1 MSKET
6 KDIDIKV
13 EKTTSLT
20 SDDVES
26 LSLSNTISFSKQDKD
41 DAKEIFYHDN
51 KLSSTLNA
59 RIITMISLVGVIGTG
74 LFLSSGGTLATAG
87 PVGMILAY
95 VVVGSVVAASLMSVA
110 EVSCLSPNEASY
122 VSHAEH
128 FVDKS
133 FGFVIG
139 ICDIYANIIPN
150 ELAAVSVLMTYWTD
164 INPAVFIT
172 IFGLTIVIV
181 NGYNVKWYGEI
192 EFYFGIIKIL
202 LCVGLILLG
211 LIIDLGG
218 IPGDNDRI
226 GFRYWI
232 NPGPFAERYTT
243 GSLGKFLGFW
253 KAINSAVYAFSGI
266 QNITLLAGEI
276 DFPRRSIYRASKRVF
291 IRVFGLYIVMIVILS
306 MIVPHNDPLIAESN
320 GTASGSPWV
329 RAISLAGIKVLPSIV
344 NAVVL
349 TSALSSGNLQVVK
362 ASRTIYVLASKRQ
375 LPKIFLKVNKHG
387 LPYVAVGFTCA
398 FLPLAYMAV
407 SASSSNVFSWFSN
420 VISANTL
427 FSWIVM
433 SVNHIALH
441 RALRAQ
447 GFSRKYLPF
456 TFLGKYGEYCG
467 WYSLFF
473 AILFLL
479 TGGFP
484 NFIHG
489 YWSFSTFFSAYFII
503 PLALVLFIFA
513 KLVFKSKYITPNEVK
528 LKPLFYDV
536 QARPEPPF
544 KKLKGLEWL
553 TLLWA

>member
-1 MSKET
+1 MSKEE
-6 KDIDIKV
+6 KDSNIWVQDSIS
-13 EKTTSLT
+13 EI
-20 SDDVES
+20 SDSES
-26 LSLSNTISFSKQDKD
+26 TISSKTIDFTKEDIEQ
-41 DAKEIFYHDN
+41 ANEIFFHDS

-74 LFLSSGGTLATAG
+74 LFLSSGGTLATTG

-95 VVVGSVVAASLMSVA
+95 CLVGTVVAASLMSVA

-128 FVDKS
+128 FVHKS
-133 FGFVIG
+133 LGFVIG

-150 ELAAVSVLMTYWTD
+150 ELAAVSVLMTYWTNL
-164 INPAVFIT
+164 NPAIFVTVFGIT
-172 IFGLTIVIV
+172 IIVV

-218 IPGDNDRI
+218 IPGDSDRI

-232 NPGPFAERYTT
+232 DPGPFAARYAT

-253 KAINSAVYAFSGI
+253 KSVNSVVYAFSGI

-276 DFPRRSIYRASKRVF
+276 DYPRRSIYRASKRVF
-291 IRVFGLYIVMIVILS
+291 LRVFVLYITMVFILS

-329 RAISLAGIKVLPSIV
+329 RAITLAGIKVLPSIV

-362 ASRTIYVLASKRQ
+362 ASRTIYVLASKKQ
-375 LPKIFLKVNKHG
+375 LPKIFLRVNKHG
-387 LPYVAVGFTCA
+387 LPYIAVGFTCA
-398 FLPLAYMAV
+398 FLPLAYMA
-407 SASSSNVFSWFSN
+407 SSSSSSTVSSWFSN

-433 SVNHIALH
+433 SINHIALH
-441 RALRAQ
+441 RALKAQ
-447 GFSRKYLPF
+447 GFTRKDLPY
-456 TFLGKYGEYCG
+456 TFLGKYGEFCG

-473 AILFLL
+473 AVLFLI

-484 NFIHG
+484 IFIHG
-489 YWSFSTFFSAYFII
+489 YWAFSTLFSAYFII
-503 PLALVLFIFA
+503 PLALILFVFA
-513 KLVFKSKYITPNEVK
+513 KLVFKSKYIRPNEV
-528 LKPLFYDV
+528 
-536 QARPEPPF
+536 R
-544 KKLKGLEWL
+544 
-553 TLLWA
+553 